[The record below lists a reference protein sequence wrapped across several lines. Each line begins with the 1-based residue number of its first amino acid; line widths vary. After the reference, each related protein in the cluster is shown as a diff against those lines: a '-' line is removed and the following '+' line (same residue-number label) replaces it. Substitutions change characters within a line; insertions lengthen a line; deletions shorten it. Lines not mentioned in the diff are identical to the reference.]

1 MYCYVR
7 SARRICD
14 GDNVNGGGGG
24 LFIKREYICYTV
36 LYFATVIYYTK
47 YHNVQPFA
55 GSKSSTP
62 QLYGSR
68 YIHAADYTA
77 AAHAFLPE
85 LALTSSSSHIPHHP
99 LYRNPS

>member
-14 GDNVNGGGGG
+14 DDDDNDNGGGG

-36 LYFATVIYYTK
+36 LYFATVIYYIK

-62 QLYGSR
+62 QQPYGR
-68 YIHAADYTA
+68 T
-77 AAHAFLPE
+77 
-85 LALTSSSSHIPHHP
+85 
-99 LYRNPS
+99 